1 MYNIKEIET
10 VGSKKTGI
18 SSMQIKDILKLLID
32 DGLVNCE
39 KCGISNIY
47 WSFQYTS
54 ILKINTEFN
63 KLELKKLHKLNEI
76 ENLKIELNSLKNER
90 SILKSE
96 KKLKIINHISEL
108 KDENL
113 KFEVILKNLKL
124 NSPDMIKFKINK
136 INQLQESIVILVDNI
151 DILLNFILELN
162 TNGMTRENIFEFF
175 NIPQDLIN

>member
-10 VGSKKTGI
+10 TGSKKTGI

-63 KLELKKLHKLNEI
+63 KLELKKLQKINEI
-76 ENLKIELNSLKNER
+76 ENLKIELNNLKNER
-90 SILKSE
+90 SILKNEE
-96 KKLKIINHISEL
+96 KIKLINHVSKL

-113 KFEVILKNLKL
+113 KFELILKTLKL
-124 NSPDMIKFKINK
+124 NSPDTIKFKINK
-136 INQLQESIVILVDNI
+136 IKQLEKSIDILVDNI
-151 DILLNFILELN
+151 DILVSFILELN
-162 TNGMTRENIFEFF
+162 TNGMERENIFEFF
-175 NIPQDLIN
+175 NIPHELIN